1 MTTTA
6 ARLTRRRSLLAQV
19 TALTAGAAGAALVA
33 ACGGSEAPAAKAEPT
48 KAGAPAPTTAAAA
61 KPAEPTKAPM
71 AAEPT
76 KAPAAAA
83 PASGSAG
90 IITGPFEGEAKALT
104 GAGATF
110 PAALYS
116 KWFND
121 YNKVTQVQVNYQS
134 IGSGGGIKAI
144 SDQTADFGATD
155 SPMTDAQLKDAK
167 GGDIL
172 HIPMALGAVVATYNI
187 PGLEGTKLKLSGD
200 VLAAIFLGTITKWND
215 PKIVADN
222 AGVKLPAEDIVS
234 VHRSDGSGTSF
245 VFTDYLSAVSADWKA
260 KVGASTTVNWPGGIG
275 GKGNEGVA
283 GEVKQNPFSIGYV
296 ELIYAIQNKLG
307 VASIKNKAGQWVEP
321 SLEGVT
327 AAAAAASGK
336 VAPDLRVSIV
346 EQEGEKTYPIST
358 FTWILAYKT
367 MADAPKAIAL
377 TRLLWWATHE
387 GQKLTGDLGYAP
399 LPAEIVTKGEAM
411 IKSIQAGGKAAFP
424 GK

>member
-1 MTTTA
+1 VIGSEA
-6 ARLTRRRSLLAQV
+6 ISRRRAIFARAAMVVS
-19 TALTAGAAGAALVA
+19 GAAGAAIVA
-33 ACGGSEAPAAKAEPT
+33 ACGGEAAAPAKAEPT
-48 KAGAPAPTTAAAA
+48 KAPAPTTAAA
-61 KPAEPTKAPM
+61 KPAEPTKAPA

-83 PASGSAG
+83 APSSGGAG
-90 IITGPFEGEAKALT
+90 LITGPFEGEAKALT

-116 KWFND
+116 KWFNE
-121 YNKVTQVQVNYQS
+121 YNKLTQVQVNYQS

-155 SPMTDAQLKDAK
+155 SPMTDTQLKDAK

-172 HIPMALGAVVATYNI
+172 HVPMALGAVVATYNI
-187 PGLEGTKLKLSGD
+187 PGLEGTKLKLTGD
-200 VLAAIFLGTITKWND
+200 LLAAIFLGTITKWND
-215 PKIVADN
+215 PKIAAEN
-222 AGVKLPAEDIVS
+222 AGVKLPTEDIVT

-245 VFTDYLSAVSADWKA
+245 VFTDYLSAVSAEWKS

-307 VASIKNKAGQWVEP
+307 VATVKNKAGKWVEP
-321 SLEGVT
+321 SLEGVS
-327 AAAAAASGK
+327 AAAAAASAK

-346 EQEGEKTYPIST
+346 EQEGDKTYPISS
-358 FTWILAYKT
+358 FTWVLAYKT

-377 TRLLWWATHE
+377 TRLLWWATHD
-387 GQKLTGDLGYAP
+387 GQKLSGDLGYAP
-399 LPAEIVTKGEAM
+399 LPAEIVAKGEAM

>member
-1 MTTTA
+1 MTTTDF
-6 ARLTRRRSLLAQV
+6 LTRRRSMLVQATGLL
-19 TALTAGAAGAALVA
+19 AGAAGAAIVA
-33 ACGGSEAPAAKAEPT
+33 ACGGSEAPASKPAEPT
-48 KAGAPAPTTAAAA
+48 KAAGAAPTTAAA
-61 KPAEPTKAPM
+61 KPAEPTKAPA

-76 KAPAAAA
+76 KAPAAA
-83 PASGSAG
+83 PASGGAG
-90 IITGPFEGEAKALT
+90 LITGPFDGEAKALT

-110 PAALYS
+110 PAVLYS

-215 PKIVADN
+215 PKIAADN

-245 VFTDYLSAVSADWKA
+245 VFTDYLSAVSAEWKS

-307 VASIKNKAGQWVEP
+307 VASVKNKAGNWVEP
-321 SLEGVT
+321 TLEGVT

-367 MADAPKAIAL
+367 MTDAPKAIAL
-377 TRLLWWATHE
+377 TRLLWWATHD

-399 LPAEIVTKGEAM
+399 LPAEIVAKGEAM
-411 IKSIQAGGKAAFP
+411 IKSIQAGGKPAFP

>member
-1 MTTTA
+1 MTTTDF
-6 ARLTRRRSLLAQV
+6 LTRRRSMLVQATGLL
-19 TALTAGAAGAALVA
+19 AGAAGAAIVA
-33 ACGGSEAPAAKAEPT
+33 ACGGSEAPASKPAEPT
-48 KAGAPAPTTAAAA
+48 KAAGAAPTTAAA
-61 KPAEPTKAPM
+61 KPAEPTKAPA

-76 KAPAAAA
+76 KAPAAA
-83 PASGSAG
+83 PASGGAG
-90 IITGPFEGEAKALT
+90 LITGPFDGEAKALT

-215 PKIVADN
+215 PKIAADN

-245 VFTDYLSAVSADWKA
+245 VFTDYLSAVSAEWKS

-307 VASIKNKAGQWVEP
+307 VASVKNKAGNWVEP
-321 SLEGVT
+321 TLEGVT

-336 VAPDLRVSIV
+336 VAPDLRVSNR
-346 EQEGEKTYPIST
+346 KS
-358 FTWILAYKT
+358 
-367 MADAPKAIAL
+367 
-377 TRLLWWATHE
+377 TRLNFSHVSESRMPSSA
-387 GQKLTGDLGYAP
+387 
-399 LPAEIVTKGEAM
+399 
-411 IKSIQAGGKAAFP
+411 
-424 GK
+424 

>member
-1 MTTTA
+1 
-6 ARLTRRRSLLAQV
+6 
-19 TALTAGAAGAALVA
+19 
-33 ACGGSEAPAAKAEPT
+33 
-48 KAGAPAPTTAAAA
+48 
-61 KPAEPTKAPM
+61 M

-245 VFTDYLSAVSADWKA
+245 VFTDYLSAVSADWKS

-307 VASIKNKAGQWVEP
+307 VASIKNKAGQWVDP

>member
-1 MTTTA
+1 VIGSEA
-6 ARLTRRRSLLAQV
+6 ISRRRAIFARAAMVVS
-19 TALTAGAAGAALVA
+19 GAAGAAIVA
-33 ACGGSEAPAAKAEPT
+33 ACGGEAAAPAKAEPT
-48 KAGAPAPTTAAAA
+48 KAPAPTTAAA
-61 KPAEPTKAPM
+61 KPAEPTKAP
-71 AAEPT
+71 ATAEPT

-83 PASGSAG
+83 APSSGGAG
-90 IITGPFEGEAKALT
+90 LITGPFEGEAKALT

-116 KWFND
+116 KWFNE
-121 YNKVTQVQVNYQS
+121 YNKLTQVQVNYQS

-155 SPMTDAQLKDAK
+155 SPMTDTQLKDAK

-172 HIPMALGAVVATYNI
+172 HVPMALGAVVATYNI
-187 PGLEGTKLKLSGD
+187 PGLEGTKLKLTGD
-200 VLAAIFLGTITKWND
+200 LLAAIFLGTITKWND
-215 PKIVADN
+215 PKIAAEN
-222 AGVKLPAEDIVS
+222 AGVKLPTEDIVT

-245 VFTDYLSAVSADWKA
+245 VFTDYLSAVSAEWKS

-307 VASIKNKAGQWVEP
+307 VATVKNKAGKWVEP
-321 SLEGVT
+321 SLEGVS
-327 AAAAAASGK
+327 AAAAAASAK

-346 EQEGEKTYPIST
+346 EQEGDKTYPISS
-358 FTWILAYKT
+358 FTWVLAYKT

-377 TRLLWWATHE
+377 TRLLWWATHD
-387 GQKLTGDLGYAP
+387 GQKLSGDLGYAP
-399 LPAEIVTKGEAM
+399 LPAEIVAKGEAM

>member
-1 MTTTA
+1 
-6 ARLTRRRSLLAQV
+6 
-19 TALTAGAAGAALVA
+19 
-33 ACGGSEAPAAKAEPT
+33 
-48 KAGAPAPTTAAAA
+48 
-61 KPAEPTKAPM
+61 M

>member
-1 MTTTA
+1 MVV
-6 ARLTRRRSLLAQV
+6 S
-19 TALTAGAAGAALVA
+19 GAAGAAIVA
-33 ACGGSEAPAAKAEPT
+33 ACGGEAAAPAKAEPT
-48 KAGAPAPTTAAAA
+48 KAPAPTTAAA
-61 KPAEPTKAPM
+61 KPAEPTKAPA

-83 PASGSAG
+83 APSSGGAG
-90 IITGPFEGEAKALT
+90 LITGPFEGEAKALT

-116 KWFND
+116 KWFNE
-121 YNKVTQVQVNYQS
+121 YNKLTQVQVNYQS

-155 SPMTDAQLKDAK
+155 SPMTDTQLKDAK

-172 HIPMALGAVVATYNI
+172 HVPMALGAVVATYNI
-187 PGLEGTKLKLSGD
+187 PGLEGTKLKLTGD
-200 VLAAIFLGTITKWND
+200 LLAAIFLGTITKWND
-215 PKIVADN
+215 PKIAAEN
-222 AGVKLPAEDIVS
+222 AGVKLPTEDIVT

-245 VFTDYLSAVSADWKA
+245 VFTDYLSAVSAEWKS

-307 VASIKNKAGQWVEP
+307 VATVKNKAGKWVEP
-321 SLEGVT
+321 SLEGVS
-327 AAAAAASGK
+327 AAAAAASAK

-346 EQEGEKTYPIST
+346 EQEGDKTYPISS
-358 FTWILAYKT
+358 FTWVLAYKT

-377 TRLLWWATHE
+377 TRLLWWATHD
-387 GQKLTGDLGYAP
+387 GQKLSGDLGYAP
-399 LPAEIVTKGEAM
+399 LPAEIVAKGEAM

>member
-19 TALTAGAAGAALVA
+19 TALMAGAAGAALVA

-48 KAGAPAPTTAAAA
+48 KAGAPAPTTAAA

-307 VASIKNKAGQWVEP
+307 VASIKNKAGKWVEP

>member
-1 MTTTA
+1 MATTDF
-6 ARLTRRRSLLAQV
+6 LTRRRSVLVQATGLM
-19 TALTAGAAGAALVA
+19 AGAAGAAIVA
-33 ACGGSEAPAAKAEPT
+33 ACGGGEAPAAKPAEPT
-48 KAGAPAPTTAAAA
+48 KAAGAAPTTAAA
-61 KPAEPTKAPM
+61 KPAEPTKAPV
-71 AAEPT
+71 
-76 KAPAAAA
+76 AAA
-83 PASGSAG
+83 PSSGGAG
-90 IITGPFEGEAKALT
+90 LITGPFEGEAKALT

-121 YNKVTQVQVNYQS
+121 YNKLTQVQVNYQS

-172 HIPMALGAVVATYNI
+172 HILMALGAVVATYNI
-187 PGLEGTKLKLSGD
+187 PGLQGTKLKLSGD

-215 PKIVADN
+215 PKIAADN
-222 AGVKLPAEDIVS
+222 AGVMLPTEDIVS

-245 VFTDYLSAVSADWKA
+245 VFTDYLSAVNAEWKS

-307 VASIKNKAGQWVEP
+307 VAAVKNKAGKWVEP
-321 SLEGVT
+321 DLEGVT
-327 AAAAAASGK
+327 AAAAAAAGK

-346 EQEGEKTYPIST
+346 DQEGEKTYPIST
-358 FTWILAYKT
+358 FTWIL
-367 MADAPKAIAL
+367 
-377 TRLLWWATHE
+377 
-387 GQKLTGDLGYAP
+387 
-399 LPAEIVTKGEAM
+399 
-411 IKSIQAGGKAAFP
+411 S
-424 GK
+424 

>member
-1 MTTTA
+1 
-6 ARLTRRRSLLAQV
+6 
-19 TALTAGAAGAALVA
+19 
-33 ACGGSEAPAAKAEPT
+33 
-48 KAGAPAPTTAAAA
+48 
-61 KPAEPTKAPM
+61 M

-245 VFTDYLSAVSADWKA
+245 VFTDYLSAVSADWKS

>member
-1 MTTTA
+1 
-6 ARLTRRRSLLAQV
+6 
-19 TALTAGAAGAALVA
+19 
-33 ACGGSEAPAAKAEPT
+33 
-48 KAGAPAPTTAAAA
+48 
-61 KPAEPTKAPM
+61 M

-307 VASIKNKAGQWVEP
+307 VASIKNKAGKWVEP

-399 LPAEIVTKGEAM
+399 LPAEIVAKGEAM

>member
-19 TALTAGAAGAALVA
+19 TALMAGAAGAALVA

-48 KAGAPAPTTAAAA
+48 KAGAPAPTTAAA

-187 PGLEGTKLKLSGD
+187 PGLEGTKLKLSGE

-245 VFTDYLSAVSADWKA
+245 VFTDYLSAVSADWKS

-307 VASIKNKAGQWVEP
+307 VASIKNKAGKWVEP